1 MKNIKSHFAAIT
13 LIAGALFIS
22 HYSQAADGTI
32 NFTGSITDTACTVTS
47 ASQNVDMGAVAAS
60 SLSGAAGKKA
70 AATQFDIALTDCP
83 ADVGNV
89 EVKFDG
95 PADAANTEL
104 LEIETGALAASGVG
118 IEFSDREE
126 QHIKLGENS
135 APYAIQAGANTLTFY
150 ASYMATADAVTA
162 GSANSTAQFTMVYP

>member
-1 MKNIKSHFAAIT
+1 MKNIKSHFTAIT
-13 LIAGALFIS
+13 LIASALFIS

-32 NFTGSITDTACTVTS
+32 NFTGSITDTACTVDT
-47 ASQNVDMGAVAAS
+47 ATQNVDMGAVSAS

-70 AATQFDIALTDCP
+70 AATQFNIALSACP
-83 ADVGNV
+83 DAGNV

-104 LEIETGALAASGVG
+104 LEIESGALAASGVA

-126 QHIKLGENS
+126 QHIKLGQNS
-135 APYAIQAGANTLTFY
+135 AQYPILAGANTLTFY
-150 ASYMATADAVTA
+150 ASYMSTADTVTPGA
-162 GSANSTAQFTMVYP
+162 ANSTAQFTMVYP